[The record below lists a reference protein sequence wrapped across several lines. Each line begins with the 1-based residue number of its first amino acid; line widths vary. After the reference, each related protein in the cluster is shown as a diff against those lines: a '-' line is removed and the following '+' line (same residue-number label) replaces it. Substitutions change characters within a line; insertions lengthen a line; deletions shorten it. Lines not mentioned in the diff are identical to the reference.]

1 MTRLAAL
8 LALLLLLLVACN
20 SGPLQWTDATTW
32 RSRDAYIGCD
42 TPTRPVPELF
52 CLELSAVLLSAPA
65 RLAPSTAPTIAVGTC
80 SATVDPRTSAVTG
93 QACTLHV
100 THRGRPYAVTVR
112 PLRARLSTD
121 GAAMTIEA
129 TWSIGAP
136 ASDVNAMPATGTL
149 TTTASYTPVG

>member
-1 MTRLAAL
+1 MIRLAAL
-8 LALLLLLLVACN
+8 LALLLLVACN

-42 TPTRPVPELF
+42 TTMRPVPELF
-52 CLELSAVLLSAPA
+52 CLELSAMLLSAPA

-80 SATVDPRTSAVTG
+80 SATVDPRTSAVPG
-93 QACTLHV
+93 EACTLQV

-129 TWSIGAP
+129 TWSIDAP

-149 TTTASYTPVG
+149 TTTTSYTPVG

>member
-8 LALLLLLLVACN
+8 LAPLLLLVACN

-32 RSRDAYIGCD
+32 RSRDGYVGCD
-42 TPTRPVPELF
+42 TPARPVPELF
-52 CLELSAVLLSAPA
+52 CLDLSAVLLSAPA

-93 QACTLHV
+93 QACTLQV

-112 PLRARLSTD
+112 PLRVRLSTD

-129 TWSIGAP
+129 TWSIDAP
-136 ASDVNAMPATGTL
+136 ASDVNAMPASGTL
-149 TTTASYTPVG
+149 TTTTSYTPVG

>member
-1 MTRLAAL
+1 MIRLAAL
-8 LALLLLLLVACN
+8 LAPLLLLVACN

-42 TPTRPVPELF
+42 TTMRPVPELF
-52 CLELSAVLLSAPA
+52 CRELAEGLLAAPA
-65 RLAPSTAPTIAVGTC
+65 RLAPSTAPSVAVGAC

-93 QACTLHV
+93 DACTLQV

-129 TWSIGAP
+129 TWSIDAP

-149 TTTASYTPVG
+149 TTTTSYTPVG